1 MEIVIY
7 YLYCLTNEVCMKRV
21 LLIAAVASLM
31 TACSSTKFG
40 GGPIGEQKLS
50 TNFVSEKIKIETK
63 CNWFGMGSD
72 CKIVAIESIGTDPS
86 YGGTVTN
93 RKHALTRAEMRAKA
107 NVAMFLN
114 EQITTDRV
122 QTTIAKNIEKAS
134 DKAREGNMDGQ
145 TVELTDKEARTMSL
159 RENNNHTAVT
169 LTETIRTSASAILRG
184 FTKVKEEVVGSQEVA
199 VTVRW
204 DISQNTSRKQL
215 LQMMQ

>member
-1 MEIVIY
+1 
-7 YLYCLTNEVCMKRV
+7 MKRV

-31 TACSSTKFG
+31 TACSSVKLGT
-40 GGPIGEQKLS
+40 PIGEQKLS

-63 CNWFGMGSD
+63 CDWFGMGSD
-72 CKIVAIESIGTDPS
+72 CKITAIESIGTDSS
-86 YGGTVTN
+86 YGGSAVN
-93 RKHALTRAEMRAKA
+93 RKNALTRAEMRAKS

-114 EQITTDRV
+114 DQITTDRV
-122 QTTIAKNIEKAS
+122 QTTIAKNIEKAT
-134 DKAREGNMDGQ
+134 DKVREGNMDGQ
-145 TVELTDKEARTMSL
+145 TVELTDKEAKNMSL

-184 FTKVKEEVVGSQEVA
+184 FVKVKEEVVGAQEVA

-204 DISQNTSRKQL
+204 DLQSNNSRKQL

>member
-1 MEIVIY
+1 
-7 YLYCLTNEVCMKRV
+7 MKMKM
-21 LLIAAVASLM
+21 LCAVAALAL
-31 TACSSTKFG
+31 TACSSTKLG
-40 GGPIGEQKLS
+40 NSISEQKLS

-63 CNWFGMGSD
+63 CNLFGLGSD
-72 CKIVAIESIGTDPS
+72 CRIVAIESIGTDPS

-93 RKHALTRAEMRAKA
+93 RKNALTRAEMRAKS

-114 EQITTDRV
+114 DSVTTERV

-134 DKAREGNMDGQ
+134 DKARSGNDDGQ
-145 TVELTDKEARTMSL
+145 TVEMTDKEARNVSL
-159 RENNNHTAVT
+159 RENDNHTAVT

-184 FTKVKEEVVGSQEVA
+184 FTKVKEEVIGAQEVA

-204 DISQNTSRKQL
+204 DLESNISRKQL

>member
-1 MEIVIY
+1 
-7 YLYCLTNEVCMKRV
+7 MKRV
-21 LLIAAVASLM
+21 LLVTVAVML

-40 GGPIGEQKLS
+40 NPVSEQKLS

-63 CNWFGMGSD
+63 CNMFGMGSD
-72 CKIVAIESIGTDPS
+72 CRIVAIESIGTDPS

-93 RKHALTRAEMRAKA
+93 RKNALTRAEMRAKS

-114 EQITTDRV
+114 DQVSTERV

-134 DKAREGNMDGQ
+134 DKVRSGNDDGQ
-145 TVELTDKEARTMSL
+145 TVEMTDKEARNVSL

-184 FTKVKEEVVGSQEVA
+184 FTKVKEEVIGAQEVA

-204 DISQNTSRKQL
+204 DLESNNSRKQL

>member
-1 MEIVIY
+1 MKVKILCAIAV
-7 YLYCLTNEVCMKRV
+7 LT
-21 LLIAAVASLM
+21 LS
-31 TACSSTKFG
+31 ACGSMNIGK
-40 GGPIGEQKLS
+40 GPISDQKLS

-63 CNWFGMGSD
+63 CSWFGMGSD

-93 RKHALTRAEMRAKA
+93 RKNALTRAEMRAKS

-114 EQITTDRV
+114 DSVTTERV

-134 DKAREGNMDGQ
+134 DKARSGNDDGQ
-145 TVELTDKEARTMSL
+145 TVEMTDREAKNISL
-159 RENNNHTAVT
+159 RENDNHTAVT

-184 FTKVKEEVVGSQEVA
+184 FTKVKEEVIGSQEVA

-204 DISQNTSRKQL
+204 DLESNNSRKQL
-215 LQMMQ
+215 LQLMQ

>member
-1 MEIVIY
+1 
-7 YLYCLTNEVCMKRV
+7 MKRV

-31 TACSSTKFG
+31 TACSSTKLG
-40 GGPIGEQKLS
+40 NPISEQKLS

-63 CNWFGMGSD
+63 CDWFGMGND
-72 CKIVAIESIGTDPS
+72 CKIVAIESIGTDSS
-86 YGGTVTN
+86 YGGSAVN
-93 RKHALTRAEMRAKA
+93 RKNALTRAEMRAKS

-114 EQITTDRV
+114 EQITSERV

-134 DKAREGNMDGQ
+134 DKVREGNLDGQ
-145 TVELTDKEARTMSL
+145 TVELTDKEAKSMSL
-159 RENNNHTAVT
+159 RENNNHTAVQ

-184 FTKVKEEVVGSQEVA
+184 FTKVKEEVVGNQEVA

-204 DISQNTSRKQL
+204 DIQSNTSRKQL